1 MANSTP
7 CARIP
12 PPQGPRSA
20 RPSAASARPTRT
32 RSAAAPSASWTSPIS
47 TTLDGKIER
56 LLTHHNA
63 LRRGLGLEEIKPET
77 HSRRAGGG
85 RAAHPALYGPHLV
98 AARGSA
104 PRGQAHPVRGRAGR
118 AARHRPR
125 HLSLRHVVQ
134 YRGVQRRDRRRP
146 RPEGRSAMCW
156 ASPRPIRRASAKG
169 LSRPNCSTRPAATIG
184 EKGREFGT
192 VTGRARRCGW
202 FDAVLVRQT
211 VKTSGIDGI
220 ALTKLDILDGFESSR
235 SASAISSTA
244 RPSITCRPARRRR
257 RGSSRSTRP
266 SRAGA
271 SRPAARA
278 PGRNCRRRRSN
289 MSAGSRN

>member
-1 MANSTP
+1 MD
-7 CARIP
+7 
-12 PPQGPRSA
+12 
-20 RPSAASARPTRT
+20 RT
-32 RSAAAPSASWTSPIS
+32 WSL
-47 TTLDGKIER
+47 LDD
-56 LLTHHNA
+56 
-63 LRRGLGLEEIKPET
+63 LRR
-77 HSRRAGGG
+77 A
-85 RAAHPALYGPHLV
+85 
-98 AARGSA
+98 
-104 PRGQAHPVRGRAGR
+104 GQAHPVRGRAGR

-125 HLSLRHVVQ
+125 HLSLCHLVQ
-134 YRGVQRRDRRRP
+134 YGGGQRRHRRRASA
-146 RPEGRSAMCW
+146 RRRSAMCS

-169 LSRPNCSTRPAATIG
+169 RSRPNCTTRPAAPSA
-184 EKGREFGT
+184 KRGREFGT

-220 ALTKLDILDGFESSR
+220 ALTKLDILDGFDDAQGLR
-235 SASAISSTA
+235 RLSARRRDAST
-244 RPSITCRPARRRR
+244 ICRPRRRRR

-289 MSAGSRN
+289 MSAASRN